1 MRKNVLNL
9 LKVAQSNEYKA
20 PVLRPENAGT
30 LETPRL
36 ITQNP
41 STSPENNFTSQNQ
54 MTNSSQK
61 WNKSHFRSQNSF
73 RTTPSEQSLSKSSS
87 EFLSENE
94 GLIQKRVEL
103 HQIMVSFPFPIIS
116 PYGYFSQSWN
126 FVICMVM
133 IYVLTIYPLRLSLI
147 EDEADWI
154 STDLFVDGVFLLD
167 ILINSLTAYEDV
179 KGALVFQ
186 LHKIIIN
193 YIRGFFFIDLISA
206 FPFYLA
212 IEGSFNGKMPT
223 LYKLTKLPRLFRLV
237 KVSSFF
243 TKLFINLKL
252 SRQMLE
258 TLKFSIFVLFFI
270 HLTGCIWIMLAM
282 IEQSQDSWLNVYNLL
297 DEDHFTIY
305 ISSIYF
311 ILTVLFTIGYG
322 NIVAISNGEKIFVI
336 LIMIVGIGFFS
347 YLMATLINVFAK
359 KFSTI
364 RNQVEEKELFYIQI
378 SQQFSVPMKTL
389 EKILIRNQNLEISRT
404 ITKIDAFKQQEIF
417 GDLPLSLQKD
427 LFSFVYSELLE
438 KIEFFHDKPHAFLIQ
453 ILSNLKPLFLKKGD
467 EVYREGDLSKEVFF
481 ILKGRIVSKCQD
493 KFGLLRTVIFMEGGY
508 FGETDVIL
516 RRGRSENAFA
526 ETDVEIW
533 KLKKEDFLEALRN
546 FKEIE
551 FEVEKLVYEKIKV
564 RRTANISIKNQ
575 MKALLPATYFI
586 SKVRRSR
593 KSLKTMV
600 QSILQRSG
608 QVMLEMKNHEEN
620 SNAIDNHLGIS
631 SLDLPSSSGEILTI
645 NEKDI
650 ENQAIKHLH
659 QFLEDK
665 DLVIQEEE
673 LKSIFGIIRK
683 TKQDIIEKR
692 EQKEKE
698 EKFKKYKENVRALM
712 PFVKN
717 LKGILRS
724 QEQELLIFLNFLK
737 D

>member
-9 LKVAQSNEYKA
+9 MKFTQSNEFK
-20 PVLRPENAGT
+20 VLFPKSENAVS

-41 STSPENNFTSQNQ
+41 STSPENLFTTQNP
-54 MTNSSQK
+54 TANSSQK
-61 WNKSHFRSQNSF
+61 LAKSHYRSQNSF
-73 RTTPSEQSLSKSSS
+73 YTTPSEHSLSKSSS
-87 EFLSENE
+87 EFFSENE

-126 FVICMVM
+126 IVICLVM
-133 IYVLTIYPLRLSLI
+133 IYVVTIYPLRLSLI

-167 ILINSLTAYEDV
+167 IVINSLTAYEDL

-186 LHKIIIN
+186 WHKIMIH
-193 YIRGFFFIDLISA
+193 YIKGFFFIDLISA

-212 IEGSFNGKMPT
+212 IEGTNSGKMPA

-258 TLKFSIFVLFFI
+258 TLKFSLFVLFFI
-270 HLTGCIWIMLAM
+270 HLTGCVWIMLAL
-282 IEQSQDSWLNVYNLL
+282 IEQSEDSWLSVYDLL
-297 DEDHFTIY
+297 DQDHFTIY

-322 NIVAISNGEKIFVI
+322 NIVAVSNGEKIFVI
-336 LIMIVGIGFFS
+336 MIMIVGIACFS
-347 YLMATLINVFAK
+347 YLMATLITVFAK
-359 KFSTI
+359 KFNTI
-364 RNQVEEKELFYIQI
+364 RNQVVEKELFYIQI

-417 GDLPLSLQKD
+417 VDLPLSLQKD

-467 EVYREGDLSKEVFF
+467 EVYREGDLSKEIFF

-526 ETDVEIW
+526 ESDVEIW
-533 KLKKEDFLEALRN
+533 KLKKEDFLEALKN

-551 FEVEKLVYEKIKV
+551 FEVEKLVYEKLKV

-575 MKALLPATYFI
+575 TKALLPATYFI

-608 QVMLEMKNHEEN
+608 QVMLEMKNYEEN
-620 SNAIDNHLGIS
+620 NNSPENQLGV
-631 SLDLPSSSGEILTI
+631 SSSDLLVSSEKFIKI
-645 NEKDI
+645 NENDI
-650 ENQAIKHLH
+650 ENQAMKNLF
-659 QFLEDK
+659 QFLEERGF
-665 DLVIQEEE
+665 VIQEDQ
-673 LKSIFGIIRK
+673 LKNIFDIIRRNK
-683 TKQDIIEKR
+683 EHFLEKR
-692 EQKEKE
+692 ERKAKE
-698 EKFKKYKENVRALM
+698 EKFKKYIENVKEIM

-717 LKGILRS
+717 LKGILKS
-724 QEQELLIFLNFLK
+724 QEQELLAFLK
-737 D
+737 FSED